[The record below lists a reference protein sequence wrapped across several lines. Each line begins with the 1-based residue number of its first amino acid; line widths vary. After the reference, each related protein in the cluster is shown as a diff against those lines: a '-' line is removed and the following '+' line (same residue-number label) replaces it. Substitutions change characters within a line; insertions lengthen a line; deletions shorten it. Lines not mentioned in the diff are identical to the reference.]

1 MIRKHDYFKLGLF
14 VIIGT
19 CMLAAVVIVLG
30 AGRYFTTSYTI
41 ETYFD
46 ESINGLEIGSPVKLR
61 GVKIGRVANID
72 FVGNH
77 YNNIH
82 ENGRRY
88 VYVTCDINQD
98 LFKEFGKD
106 NFKEEIA
113 KEVKRGLRVLPTT
126 LGLTGQLFLNLVYAD
141 PDNGKTLKVD
151 WTPEYAYI
159 PSEPSTM
166 SRIEKAITTI
176 SKTIGSIKQKDIE
189 GIIKDV
195 KSIVGGIDNFMK
207 TEGGQKRATG
217 FWAFSR
223 RQRKHWPEPMT
234 SLPTLLPNHSFRK
247 QPEPSRAST
256 ESSTNQVTTSSVPR
270 KKRGV
275 PSPASRKPPMFSP
288 RTLATRAWTK
298 PCPIWL
304 PHWRTSPAHRTTC
317 RQPSPRYTPSP
328 TASMRLSRVRNP
340 ISTASLKTLA
350 KSCRISRNSAET
362 PNDTRPAYSSA
373 NRQVRPN
380 RKATKVIS

>member
-207 TEGGQKRATG
+207 TEGGQKAGNRILGILEETKKALARTNDLL
-217 FWAFSR
+217 ADPAAESLI
-223 RQRKHWPEPMT
+223 PETAGAIAGINRIVNESGDDIIGAAKEARGAIASFKKAADVLAKNLSDPRMDKAM
-234 SLPTLLPNHSFRK
+234 SDLAPTLENIT
-247 QPEPSRAST
+247 RASHDMSAAIAKVHALANRLNAVVASE
-256 ESSTNQVTTSSVPR
+256 ESNIHSILEDTREVMQNIKELSGDA
-270 KKRGV
+270 KRYPSGV
-275 PSPASRKPPMFSP
+275 FFGKPPSQ
-288 RTLATRAWTK
+288 AK
-298 PCPIWL
+298 PE
-304 PHWRTSPAHRTTC
+304 S
-317 RQPSPRYTPSP
+317 
-328 TASMRLSRVRNP
+328 N
-340 ISTASLKTLA
+340 
-350 KSCRISRNSAET
+350 
-362 PNDTRPAYSSA
+362 
-373 NRQVRPN
+373 
-380 RKATKVIS
+380 

>member
-207 TEGGQKRATG
+207 TEGGQKAGNRILGILEETKKALARTNDLL
-217 FWAFSR
+217 ADPAAESLI
-223 RQRKHWPEPMT
+223 PETAGAIAGINRIVNESGDDIIGAAKEARGAIASFKKAADVLAKNLGDPRMDKAM
-234 SLPTLLPNHSFRK
+234 SDLAPTLENIT
-247 QPEPSRAST
+247 RASHDMSAAIAKVHALANRLNAVVASE
-256 ESSTNQVTTSSVPR
+256 ESNIHSILEDTREVMQNIKELSGDA
-270 KKRGV
+270 KRYPSGV
-275 PSPASRKPPMFSP
+275 FFGKPPSQ
-288 RTLATRAWTK
+288 AK
-298 PCPIWL
+298 PE
-304 PHWRTSPAHRTTC
+304 S
-317 RQPSPRYTPSP
+317 
-328 TASMRLSRVRNP
+328 N
-340 ISTASLKTLA
+340 
-350 KSCRISRNSAET
+350 
-362 PNDTRPAYSSA
+362 
-373 NRQVRPN
+373 
-380 RKATKVIS
+380 